1 MDFKFEFIITIVG
14 IIIVSIFIGL
24 MMHASFH
31 SRCEKAG
38 YEHAELEAC
47 VKRASKGGP
56 VYKENIGN
64 WNEY

>member
-1 MDFKFEFIITIVG
+1 MKFEFFIIFISFLALSV
-14 IIIVSIFIGL
+14 IIGL
-24 MMHASFH
+24 MVHFASFH

-56 VYKENIGN
+56 VYKENIGG